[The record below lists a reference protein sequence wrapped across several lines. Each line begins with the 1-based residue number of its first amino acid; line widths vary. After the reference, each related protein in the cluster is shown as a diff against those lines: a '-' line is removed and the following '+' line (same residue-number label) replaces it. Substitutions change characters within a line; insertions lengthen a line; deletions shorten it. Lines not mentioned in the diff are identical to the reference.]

1 MPGWPGPV
9 AAQHHTPGELDLGSS
24 TSVSRASTRHPLGHQ
39 HRISPPPRTWTS
51 GQGTRVKVPGRASS
65 RLSGANTNCKTQQLK
80 AEKLKQQLQEER
92 EADQRY
98 SDQMSKDYIEEV
110 QQILKLR
117 RRFNVGTWDCD

>member
-1 MPGWPGPV
+1 
-9 AAQHHTPGELDLGSS
+9 
-24 TSVSRASTRHPLGHQ
+24 
-39 HRISPPPRTWTS
+39 
-51 GQGTRVKVPGRASS
+51 
-65 RLSGANTNCKTQQLK
+65 LK